1 MSAEKMNEELE
12 PALNLVP
19 LVTAA
24 DTIRSYCINTE
35 CCFCPFYEYHCVGC
49 YLEHTNPCEWDINK
63 IISDYTEKIG
73 KRHKTRPHRKEVETA

>member
-24 DTIRSYCINTE
+24 DTIRSYCIN
-35 CCFCPFYEYHCVGC
+35 
-49 YLEHTNPCEWDINK
+49 I
-63 IISDYTEKIG
+63 
-73 KRHKTRPHRKEVETA
+73 TA